1 MKTNII
7 IVAIV
12 AVLSTA
18 LVLVGAFVGWTFS
31 NESAVV
37 AQDHAVLGQIV
48 NLIQK
53 SQQAAQATQPAAV
66 NK

>member
-37 AQDHAVLGQIV
+37 AQDHATVAQIV
-48 NLIQK
+48 SLIQR
-53 SQQAAQATQPAAV
+53 SQQANQPAAV
-66 NK
+66 NNK